1 MEKIIE
7 IDGKGV
13 GFKTSASFLIKY
25 RNYFGAD
32 GLKDLGRLSAM
43 GEAGDLNAM
52 IIMQQIAW
60 ALAKNYDKKIPQLE
74 TWLDSFEDFDF
85 AKVFK
90 ELQPLISK
98 SFGTTAE
105 AEEAESTEDG
115 EEKNVE
121 ETVA

>member
-7 IDGKGV
+7 IDGKEV

-85 AKVFK
+85 GEVFK

-105 AEEAESTEDG
+105 PEDVSTS
-115 EEKNVE
+115 EEKNVT